1 MYHHDEEFWIDA
13 VEIDKDRLDLL
24 LRTFSNEVNK
34 RKLIKTSE
42 FTEYLE
48 EVICTHEL
56 TFREKAVLFT
66 IFLDASPIKS
76 SHMSGSHPLFLEKL
90 KSKYMPGIPT
100 LRGINIALAVFL
112 IGATFIQEN
121 WLALIAWISIVV
133 FMVSDLLK
141 ERTL

>member
-56 TFREKAVLFT
+56 TF
-66 IFLDASPIKS
+66 
-76 SHMSGSHPLFLEKL
+76 
-90 KSKYMPGIPT
+90 
-100 LRGINIALAVFL
+100 
-112 IGATFIQEN
+112 
-121 WLALIAWISIVV
+121 
-133 FMVSDLLK
+133 
-141 ERTL
+141 